1 MSVTFSKSVLFLNFK
16 PDSVVRNCGGSPPG
30 VENVAMFSKP
40 ADCVSACQIIRP
52 EITFSPAPKVYVHV
66 KSTGP
71 PMVPVRDAVVWTV
84 PQSPPTSKR
93 KK

>member
-16 PDSVVRNCGGSPPG
+16 PDSVVRNFGGSPPG
-30 VENVAMFSKP
+30 GENVAMFSKT

-52 EITFSPAPKVYVHV
+52 EITPSPAPKVYVHV

-71 PMVPVRDAVVWTV
+71 PMVPVRDAVV
-84 PQSPPTSKR
+84 
-93 KK
+93 